1 MPARSSRPRARRTR
15 RVSYYFG
22 APTLRLALARMTAL
36 KQKAEQVKNLA
47 AYPHTEYQANK
58 IVAEFKT
65 LAAEIEA
72 EFKRRG

>member
-1 MPARSSRPRARRTR
+1 VPEGETR
-15 RVSYYFG
+15 EDKFV
-22 APTLRLALARMTAL
+22 RLALARMTAL

-72 EFKRRG
+72 EFKPRGKADFSF